1 MNTRARADNRRL
13 VLILGIVAAV
23 VLFLAYQIKQP
34 VAIRIGAPSDHHYL
48 TGFYYAEQVGQ
59 ATFRWTARR
68 AEITLPGMGGG
79 APVRLRLALHGWRPE
94 SIASPAVTL
103 TVNSQLVTVFAPGAA
118 LAAHEFTIPA
128 EVTRASTDLVI
139 GLQSS
144 NVFIPRDTIGGQD
157 DRKLGLLV
165 ASVEAQQIGGLAAV
179 LPPLIPFVLLWISVV
194 GVATLVAQA
203 GARPGWII
211 ASCLLA
217 MALALYAVG
226 WQRIVIARLAYA
238 PCAIVLAAN
247 GIAAAVRWA
256 VRGQR
261 RIAVDE
267 RAVLVAV
274 LLALGLLR
282 YFQQAIFALRD
293 VPPVDFA
300 VDYVGAA
307 VIQRGEMLYDLGA
320 LRRAHEELIVPR
332 ITAMHESVYTSY
344 DNPPFTAVLVMP
356 LTSLPFPQAKDV
368 YRLTLHLLYFA
379 SVALVLGA
387 DQAYRRY
394 PQWVLIATLALCM
407 EPVYTSI
414 TSGQVDIPILFALCL
429 GYWAFKRG
437 HPILAGCAIAVATM
451 IKLSPALLLLYFLFK
466 RQWKPVIAG
475 VAACAALLGISL
487 AVTGVDDWIVFVRDI
502 LPVLGQGSTEFE
514 NQTLAGLFTGLFIT
528 PQALFTLQP
537 MPSLIIPKILTWAC
551 VGGAALLLLRL
562 FWQRDTG
569 TLREGLRFDLE
580 FSLGLAALL
589 IASTVAW
596 QHYYVWL
603 LVPLATLLRSDV
615 RDWLTTREYTV
626 GAAALGLSVGLI
638 LFPISIFFLWPV
650 DYYAAHWEMRLLFWA
665 KLYGA
670 LTLFGL
676 LAALLWRVRGR
687 QPLAGAPEAA

>member
-1 MNTRARADNRRL
+1 MNTRAHTNNRRL

-23 VLFLAYQIKQP
+23 VLLLAYQIKQS

-48 TGFYYAEQVGQ
+48 AGFFYPEQVGQ
-59 ATFRWTARR
+59 DTFRWTGRR
-68 AEITLPGMGGG
+68 AEITLPGVGSG

-94 SIASPAVTL
+94 SVASPAVTL
-103 TVNSQLVTVFAPGAA
+103 TVNSRLVTVFAPGAT

-128 EVTRASTDLVI
+128 EFTHASTDLVI

-157 DRKLGLLV
+157 DRKLGLLI
-165 ASVEAQQIGGLAAV
+165 ASVEAQQVGGAVV
-179 LPPLIPFVLLWISVV
+179 LPPLIPFVLLCISVV
-194 GVATLVAQA
+194 GVTTLFAQS
-203 GARPGWII
+203 GVRPGWIV
-211 ASCLLA
+211 ASSVLA
-217 MALALYAVG
+217 LALALYAVG

-256 VRGQR
+256 VRSQPR
-261 RIAVDE
+261 VAVDE
-267 RAVLVAV
+267 RAVLIAV

-282 YFQQAIFALRD
+282 YFQQAIFAPRD

-300 VDYVGAA
+300 VDYVGAM
-307 VIQRGEMLYDLGA
+307 VIRRGELVYDLGA
-320 LRRAHEELIVPR
+320 LRQAHEELIVPR

-344 DNPPFTAVLVMP
+344 DNPPFTAVLMMP
-356 LTSLPFPQAKDV
+356 LTSLPFPQAKNV
-368 YRLTLHLLYFA
+368 YRLALHLLYFA

-387 DQAYRRY
+387 DPAYRRY

-429 GYWAFKRG
+429 SYWAFKRG
-437 HPILAGCAIAVATM
+437 HPILAGCSIAVATL
-451 IKLSPALLLLYFLFK
+451 IKLSPALLLLYFLYK

-475 VAACAALLGISL
+475 VVAGAALLGISL

-528 PQALFTLQP
+528 PAALFTLQP
-537 MPSLIIPKILTWAC
+537 MPSLIIPKILTWTC
-551 VGGAALLLLRL
+551 VGGAGLLLLRL
-562 FWQRDTG
+562 FWQRDTSA
-569 TLREGLRFDLE
+569 LREGLRFDLE

-603 LVPLATLLRSDV
+603 LAPLATLLRSDV

-626 GAAALGLSVGLI
+626 GAAALGVSVGLI

-670 LTLFGL
+670 LILFGL

-687 QPLAGAPEAA
+687 QPLSSASEVA